1 MEAPKPK
8 PGMTIRLSPEDAE
21 IVNKFVRR
29 GDFATPLD
37 VVWEAV
43 RRLAED
49 RRRIEARGDKRRV
62 D

>member
-1 MEAPKPK
+1 MKAPDPK
-8 PGMTIRLSPEDAE
+8 PGIRIRLSPEDAE
-21 IVNKFVRR
+21 IVNKLVAR

-49 RRRIEARGDKRRV
+49 RRQIEAQRQKPAES
-62 D
+62 